1 MASKSIQILVNEIS
15 GLGRYGAL
23 EQSPRAI
30 PSSQAQARDLTNEI
44 IVTQEN
50 WCDSISKWGV
60 LHFVQDGN
68 GRRLALGVWIAFEI
82 FEEG

>member
-30 PSSQAQARDLTNEI
+30 PSSRAQARDLTNEI
-44 IVTQEN
+44 IVTQ
-50 WCDSISKWGV
+50 K
-60 LHFVQDGN
+60 FV
-68 GRRLALGVWIAFEI
+68 
-82 FEEG
+82 

>member
-30 PSSQAQARDLTNEI
+30 LSSRAQARDLTNEI
-44 IVTQEN
+44 IVTQ
-50 WCDSISKWGV
+50 K
-60 LHFVQDGN
+60 FV
-68 GRRLALGVWIAFEI
+68 
-82 FEEG
+82 